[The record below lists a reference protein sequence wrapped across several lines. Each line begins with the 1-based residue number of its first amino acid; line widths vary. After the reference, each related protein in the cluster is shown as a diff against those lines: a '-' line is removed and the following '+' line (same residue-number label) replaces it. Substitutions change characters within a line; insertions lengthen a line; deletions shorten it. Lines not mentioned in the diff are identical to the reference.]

1 MNLTVNHLTKKNQLK
16 KEQISFSY
24 EVWNALELLPEADQ
38 ALFKKARE
46 VTQVAYAPYSRFC
59 VGAAAVLQN
68 GKTITGTNQENASFP
83 AGICAESVLLS
94 AAASL
99 YPGISLLTIAIS
111 YFNKNNGKS
120 RHPLAPCG
128 ICRQS
133 LLEYEM
139 RQQQPIRLLLGG
151 MEGKIF
157 VIDDVK
163 ALLPLYFSGSDM
175 T

>member
-68 GKTITGTNQENASFP
+68 GKTITGTRKMHPSRREYVPKGCCCPLLLPYTQAYHCLLSP
-83 AGICAESVLLS
+83 SAISIKTMVKAGIPWRHAAFAGKACWSMKFVSNNPS
-94 AAASL
+94 A
-99 YPGISLLTIAIS
+99 Y
-111 YFNKNNGKS
+111 Y
-120 RHPLAPCG
+120 
-128 ICRQS
+128 
-133 LLEYEM
+133 
-139 RQQQPIRLLLGG
+139 
-151 MEGKIF
+151 
-157 VIDDVK
+157 
-163 ALLPLYFSGSDM
+163 
-175 T
+175 